1 MSNDDSDQLMAFRG
15 TNTEHRDREN
25 SAVLP
30 GCSGSLLMLLTLSTS
45 SQLNLRMKSGP
56 KNVNNCSKRR
66 PPTPFCFHR
75 LVSLIGRCINI
86 SAVQQVFE
94 TSLKGHICKLPTLTI
109 LGQRIM
115 MLMRAH
121 TAHCA
126 GWRGARGL

>member
-1 MSNDDSDQLMAFRG
+1 MAFMG
-15 TNTEHRDREN
+15 TNTEQRDREN

-30 GCSGSLLMLLTLSTS
+30 GWSRSLLMLLTFSTS
-45 SQLNLRMKSGP
+45 SQLNLRMKSDP

-66 PPTPFCFHR
+66 TPTPFCFHR

-109 LGQRIM
+109 LGQIIT

-121 TAHCA
+121 TTHRA
-126 GWRGARGL
+126 GWRVTCGL